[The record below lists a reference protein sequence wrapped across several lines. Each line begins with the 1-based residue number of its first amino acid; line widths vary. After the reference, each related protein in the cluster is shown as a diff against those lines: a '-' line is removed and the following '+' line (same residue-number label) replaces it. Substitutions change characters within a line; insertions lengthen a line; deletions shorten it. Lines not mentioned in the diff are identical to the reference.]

1 MKRLS
6 LAAAALALMAATS
19 WTAAAVTYKTVDV
32 DGIKVFYREA
42 GPADAPVL
50 LLLHGF
56 PTSSHMFRDLIPR
69 LADRFRVVAPDYPG
83 YGFSDAPPAGE
94 FAYSFERLTDVI
106 EGFTE
111 RLGLRRYG
119 LYLQDFGG
127 PVGFRLATRHPERV
141 QALIV
146 QNAVAHAEGLS
157 EGFAPARRFWADRN
171 PQTEKE
177 MRGLLTLETTKFQ
190 YLHGAAR
197 PELISPDSWTLD
209 QALLDRPGSAEV
221 HLALLYDYQ
230 HNLTRYPAW
239 QAYLREHRP
248 PLLVLWG
255 LNDPFFTVAGAR
267 AYKRDVPQ
275 AELHFFGAGHFLL
288 EEYSAEAAD
297 LIQRFLKRTLP

>member
-6 LAAAALALMAATS
+6 VAAAALALMAASS
-19 WTAAAVTYKTVDV
+19 WASPAVTYRTVDV

-56 PTSSHMFRDLIPR
+56 PTSSHMFRDLIPK

-106 EGFTE
+106 EGFTQ
-111 RLGLRRYG
+111 RLGLHRYS

-127 PVGFRLATRHPERV
+127 PVGFRLATRHPARV

-157 EGFAPARRFWADRN
+157 EGFAAARRFWADRN

-197 PELISPDSWTLD
+197 PERISPDSWTLD
-209 QALLDRPGSAEV
+209 QALLDRPGNAEV
-221 HLALLYDYQ
+221 QLALLYDYQ

-248 PLLVLWG
+248 PMLVLWG

-267 AYKRDVPQ
+267 AYQRDVPQ

-288 EEYSAEAAD
+288 EEYSVEAAD
-297 LIQRFLKRTLP
+297 LIQRFLRRTLP